1 MTTTKL
7 RKRDTGE
14 QGNGGRFATAVRH
27 DVAVQVPESPA
38 PGRDLVLAPA
48 LRDITEN
55 VVSRFDA
62 NGRTVVSIQI
72 HRDQLP
78 TSGYRRGSKP
88 WDVHDVEVTDEQV
101 DTYLETRSDDPEAF
115 GDDLGFPG
123 EARWISASS
132 TLELTHT
139 GYEGVTD
146 EELSSTVSATLGDF
160 RNDLRLHEWG

>member
-1 MTTTKL
+1 MTTTRL

-14 QGNGGRFATAVRH
+14 QGNRGQFATAVRR

-38 PGRDLVLAPA
+38 PGRDLVLAPE

-62 NGRTVVSIQI
+62 KGRTVVSILI

-78 TSGYRRGSKP
+78 TSGYGRGSKP

-123 EARWISASS
+123 EARWNSASS

-146 EELSSTVSATLGDF
+146 EDLSSTVSATLGDF
-160 RNDLRLHEWG
+160 RNALRLHEWD

>member
-14 QGNGGRFATAVRH
+14 QGNGGQFATAARL

-38 PGRDLVLAPA
+38 PGRDVVLAPA
-48 LRDITEN
+48 LHDIAEH
-55 VVSRFDA
+55 VEAKFDA
-62 NGRTVVSIQI
+62 EGRTVVSIQI
-72 HRDQLP
+72 NRTQLP
-78 TSGYRRGSKP
+78 MSCYLQGSNP
-88 WDVHDVEVTDEQV
+88 WDVHDDEVSDEQV
-101 DTYLETRSDDPEAF
+101 DTYLEACSDDPEAF

-139 GYEGVTD
+139 GYEGVSD
-146 EELSSTVSATLGDF
+146 EDLSSTVSATLGDL

>member
-14 QGNGGRFATAVRH
+14 RGNGGQFATAVRR

-38 PGRDLVLAPA
+38 PRREVVVAPA

-62 NGRTVVSIQI
+62 EGRTVVSIQI
-72 HRDQLP
+72 NRTLLP
-78 TSGYRRGSKP
+78 TSGYRQGSAP
-88 WDVHDVEVTDEQV
+88 WDVRDEGVSVEQV
-101 DTYLETRSDDPEAF
+101 DAYLEACSDDPEAF

-139 GYEGVTD
+139 GYEGASD

-160 RNDLRLHEWG
+160 RNGLRLHEWG

>member
-14 QGNGGRFATAVRH
+14 QGNRGQFATAIRR

-38 PGRDLVLAPA
+38 PGRDVVVSPGLRYLA
-48 LRDITEN
+48 EH
-55 VVSRFDA
+55 VESRFDGK
-62 NGRTVVSIQI
+62 GRSVVSIQI
-72 HRDQLP
+72 NRDQLP
-78 TSGYRRGSKP
+78 TSRYRQGSAP
-88 WDVHDVEVTDEQV
+88 WDVRDAEVSDEQV
-101 DTYLETRSDDPEAF
+101 DTYLEARSDDPEAF

-123 EARWISASS
+123 EVRWNSAAS

-139 GYEGVTD
+139 GYEGVSD

-160 RNDLRLHEWG
+160 RNDLRLHEWS

>member
-14 QGNGGRFATAVRH
+14 QGNGGQFAATTRH
-27 DVAVQVPESPA
+27 DVAVHVAEPPT
-38 PGRDLVLAPA
+38 PGRHV
-48 LRDITEN
+48 
-55 VVSRFDA
+55 VVSPGLRELTEHVEMSFDA
-62 NGRTVVSIQI
+62 EGRTIVTIQI
-72 HRDQLP
+72 DRERLP
-78 TSGYRRGSKP
+78 TSGYRIGSAP
-88 WDVHDVEVTDEQV
+88 WDIEDDEISHEEV
-101 DTYLETRSDDPEAF
+101 DTYLEARSDDPEAF

-123 EARWISASS
+123 AARWNSAAS

-160 RNDLRLHEWG
+160 RDDLLLRDWS

>member
-14 QGNGGRFATAVRH
+14 RGNGGQFATAVRR

-38 PGRDLVLAPA
+38 PGRDVVVAPA
-48 LRDITEN
+48 LRDVTEN

-62 NGRTVVSIQI
+62 KGRTVVSIQI
-72 HRDQLP
+72 NRNQLP
-78 TSGYRRGSKP
+78 TSGYRQGSAP
-88 WDVHDVEVTDEQV
+88 WDVRDEGVSVEQV
-101 DTYLETRSDDPEAF
+101 DTYLEACSDDPEAF

-139 GYEGVTD
+139 GYEGVSD
-146 EELSSTVSATLGDF
+146 EEFSSTVSATLGDF

>member
-14 QGNGGRFATAVRH
+14 QGNRGQFATAVRH
-27 DVAVQVPESPA
+27 EVAVQVPESPA
-38 PGRDLVLAPA
+38 PGRDVVVAPA
-48 LRDITEN
+48 LRYLAEH
-55 VVSRFDA
+55 VESRFDA
-62 NGRTVVSIQI
+62 KGRTVVSIQI
-72 HRDQLP
+72 HRTQLP
-78 TSGYRRGSKP
+78 TSGYRQGSAP
-88 WDVHDVEVTDEQV
+88 WDVRDEVVSDEQI
-101 DTYLETRSDDPEAF
+101 DTYLEARSDDPETF

-123 EARWISASS
+123 EARWNSASS

-160 RNDLRLHEWG
+160 RNNLRLHEWG